1 MTRLPHG
8 VLGFALALAL
18 ALALAGCATW
28 QPPPGVDDAALR
40 TQALS
45 KDAHDVRVSAT
56 LIDAKTSEA
65 MFGSGIDK
73 AEVQPVWIEVENRTS
88 QPLWLLPTGADPDYF
103 SPLEVA
109 WSMHRTFSSRF
120 NASVDEHV
128 ASFAFESPIMP
139 GATNHGV
146 LFTNMQTGT
155 VLLNVDLFGNKTF
168 IPFSLFLWR
177 DERGVV
183 SSTPLMFQ
191 YPETEIVEYHDLAA
205 FRAALER
212 LPCCTSNVEGG
223 QGDPLNVVAVG
234 AMEDLAAA
242 TVRRNYRRI
251 ERDDDAMQ
259 RVFERAPDA
268 TLRKQ
273 SQAGSPATWLRV
285 WAVPMHF
292 DGRAVF
298 VVQVGRP
305 VGGRF
310 STDGTS
316 ARTLQPDVDEARNLV
331 VQDMMYSGGLEKLGF
346 IKGAG
351 AAGNDAHY
359 STDGLRAVLFFT
371 TRPRSLSDVEL
382 LDWEPYLERREAE
395 AQERA
400 RHAPH

>member
-1 MTRLPHG
+1 MTRLPRG
-8 VLGFALALAL
+8 VLGFVL

-28 QPPPGVDDAALR
+28 QPPPGVDDATLR

-56 LIDAKTSEA
+56 LIDEKTSEA
-65 MFGSGIDK
+65 MFGAGIDK
-73 AEVQPVWIEVENRTS
+73 AGVQPVWIEVENRTS

-109 WSMHRTFSSRF
+109 WAMHRTFSSRF
-120 NASVDEHV
+120 NASVDAHV
-128 ASFAFESPIMP
+128 ASLAFENPIMP
-139 GATNHGV
+139 GATNDGV
-146 LFTNMQTGT
+146 IFTNRQTAT

-177 DERGVV
+177 DDRGVM
-183 SSTPLMFQ
+183 SSAPLVFQ

-205 FRAALER
+205 FREALER
-212 LPCCTSNVEGG
+212 LPCCTSDVEGG

-234 AMEDLAAA
+234 TMEDLAAA

-251 ERDDDAMQ
+251 ARDDDAML
-259 RVFERAPDA
+259 RLFGRAPDA

-273 SQAGSPATWLRV
+273 AQTGSPATWLRV
-285 WAVPMHF
+285 WAVPMRF
-292 DGRAVF
+292 DGRTVF

-310 STDGTS
+310 ATDQ
-316 ARTLQPDVDEARNLV
+316 ARARALHADVDEARNLV

-351 AAGNDAHY
+351 AVGNDGRY
-359 STDGLRAVLFFT
+359 ETDGLRAVMFFT

-400 RHAPH
+400 RHAP